1 MEFTK
6 IISSPVFAASA
17 PDIGLEAQSASPV
30 KIVVTT
36 PSASWDITL
45 SPVSDADGKNLLN
58 IRLRDILSAVA
69 SAPDPS
75 GTEPNSAIPLLMVNL
90 SASNTEGEQASMDIP
105 VAFGTLNGKDP
116 KDFTGQWL
124 TSREQICLTYS
135 WARERLS
142 LIFGP
147 QLLRWSG
154 SVSLSVNCRA
164 YYASGKARNFQLVSA
179 ESSDTV
185 YYSVDCSYSAIS
197 ALDDSGEQLVA
208 WDLSY
213 TLSGINADGESDS
226 VDSFPQRFI
235 LANQDGR
242 IREYIFANCFG
253 MEDRV
258 FGEGVARREVNGS
271 SSTFVN
277 GGKTLEVSNDAEIV
291 YEAFSGQLADR
302 RAVFHWYDF
311 LSSSSR
317 LIFSAA
323 DGAMTHIVVEGHDSE
338 TDDFSVGGVSFSYRL
353 SEKNG
358 VYPDGLCGTIGDY
371 DPNQQ
376 YGALWVGDDPQAACP
391 AEEDLFFL
399 KHRLSEFQTLTA
411 SDALLL
417 LVQSPATDAWG
428 SVSLGSIKSWIKKF
442 LDGESREI
450 RLNSL
455 ADYETDDGKVIDPAK
470 LQNGSIP
477 VWDAAAGAYHPVPAS
492 ELGDYG
498 INPKLYPLVFQKGE
512 DVVLTYTP
520 NVGKAVLDISDF
532 ASAET
537 LSTHISDKD
546 IHVTAEQMALWNKVG
561 GLFDLDADGNVYVK
575 DNRGFYGNSFIS
587 ARGSDPDAGSGGSG
601 GGLDVQAMWYALGQP
616 TNEKIN
622 ASHIPVIG
630 MDKVDGLADA
640 LAGKLSGITG
650 EMVTAALGYTP
661 YNASQIGSASV
672 AYAASAGKVAHALS
686 IVAGDVT
693 TVYDGSAAKSVTVPT
708 AEQMALWNKVGG
720 LFDLDADGN
729 VYVKDNRGFYGNS
742 FISARGSDPGA
753 GIGGGSGVDM
763 DSVWYA
769 LAQPTNEKINAS
781 HIPAIGMDKVSGLAD
796 ALAGYLPLAGGAMSG
811 NINLLGANSSTLRVQ
826 MRDDDSNYRR
836 GIAWESVNHTLIAEI
851 GYKNAGQLIY
861 LNPISNEITDVWV
874 DAVGKYSLVISKDLL
889 TYNTYPILH
898 SGNYTSYTVTKTGGG
913 ASGKWPI
920 SVSGTAGKV
929 ENALTINN
937 DGGSSSASAKTYN
950 GSSAVTISI
959 PTTLPASDVYA
970 WAKAATKPSYTWGE
984 IGGKPTEFTPAPHT
998 HVKAD
1003 ITDFPTSW
1011 AWSAITGKPSTLA
1024 GYGITDGVNS
1034 VTAAGGLSASV
1045 SGHKLTVGVASG
1057 YAVPTSAQIGAWN
1070 LVASLFGVDADGNVY
1085 VKDNRGFWS
1094 NSFIS
1099 ARGSDPEAGSGGG
1112 SGADM
1117 ASVWYALGQPT
1128 NEKINVSHI
1137 PLLQQLSGTLT
1148 NAQLANSSLSVAGVT
1163 VALGGAV
1170 SAEQIA
1176 GALGLESAL
1185 DGKLNNGSTTY
1196 DTAYARTFTINN
1208 VSYGLWSIAN
1218 PAAIGPLFAPSS
1230 AGTSGYI
1237 LQSTGGVPAW
1247 VSRAALTQQL
1257 FAGYK
1262 GCVAIPENSDLDDYT
1277 TPGLYFCPANATVA
1291 TIANVPNTAA
1301 FSLVVLQTAGVI
1313 QIFREYGYGSNANE
1327 YTRRYYGGSWTTWV
1341 RAPRLNELYT
1351 KTEADGRYLKL
1362 TGGTVTGNI
1371 VFSGATN
1378 ATSSI
1383 KMSTETSNYRVG
1395 VQWESTNE
1403 GTKLGEIGYW
1413 NTQQRI
1419 YLNALADE
1427 VTDVWNDAV
1436 GNYSLIVGKNLL
1448 TYNTYPLLHSGN
1460 YTNYTV
1466 SRDIAVCSIGVSG
1479 TSLLAHTYNG
1489 GTRSSVSQAQLRTML
1504 GLGSNAYTSTEYLP
1518 KSSYTASDILA
1529 KLKTVDGSGSG
1540 LDADLLD
1547 GYQATALSR
1556 LLSYINSGTK
1566 TAAGWYRVFTA
1577 SPDRTNALGV
1587 NIILHLARS
1596 YYQTNN
1602 EAYTFCI
1609 SVAFNN
1615 QVDITQVSGLAN
1627 TRLITKIR
1635 VVSVNSGALYVDFYL
1650 STATNGDTYYVSG
1663 TGPGYFQAATAVS
1676 TVVGNVTEFSTSN
1689 GCKSDRGFVGSLS
1702 GNASSATKLATARS
1716 IWGQTFD
1723 GTQDVDGHLY
1733 LGSSDYR
1740 LYFGKSGVT
1749 SFLTSANGIFRL
1761 YKANNTSAQRM
1772 LFAVDLGSENVGI
1785 GTATPTDKL
1794 HVIGTIRATTGI
1806 WSDGYVSAK
1815 GQDTTSDARYKR
1827 DVAALPA
1834 QAALAVLM
1842 RLRPSTWSWRDD
1854 GRRGAGFV
1862 AQEVTGVLPE
1872 AVREVGNGEDRH
1884 LALNYQMLHAYEVC
1898 LLQTHEERLTKL
1910 ENEIK
1915 RIQHGS

>member
-45 SPVSDADGKNLLN
+45 SPVTDASGKNLLN

-75 GTEPNSAIPLLMVNL
+75 ETEPNSAISLLTVNL
-90 SASNTEGEQASMDIP
+90 SASNAEGEQATMDIP

-154 SVSLSVNCRA
+154 SVSLTVNCRA

-179 ESSDTV
+179 GSSDTV

-323 DGAMTHIVVEGHDSE
+323 DGSMSHIVVEGHDSE

-376 YGALWVGDDPQAACP
+376 CGALWVGDDPQAVTP

-417 LVQSPATDAWG
+417 LAQSPATDAWG
-428 SVSLGSIKSWIKKF
+428 SISLGSIKSWIKKF

-455 ADYETDDGKVIDPAK
+455 ADYETADGKVIDPSK

-498 INPKLYPLVFQKGE
+498 INPKLYPLVFQKGK
-512 DVVLTYTP
+512 DVVLTYAP

-546 IHVTAEQMALWNKVG
+546 IHVTAEQKSAWDLVAS
-561 GLFDLDADGNVYVK
+561 LFGVDADGNIYVK

-587 ARGSDPDAGSGGSG
+587 ARGSDPEAGSGGGG
-601 GGLDVQAMWYALGQP
+601 GGLDEQAMWYALGQP
-616 TNEKIN
+616 TTEKIN
-622 ASHIPVIG
+622 ASHIPAIG
-630 MDKVDGLADA
+630 MDKVSGLADA
-640 LAGKLSGITG
+640 LADKLSGITG
-650 EMVTAALGYTP
+650 EMVTEALGYTP
-661 YNASQIGSASV
+661 YDASQIGSASV
-672 AYAASAGKVAHALS
+672 KYAASAGKVAHALS

-708 AEQMALWNKVGG
+708 AEQIALWDKVGG

-729 VYVKDNRGFYGNS
+729 VYVKGNRGFYGNS
-742 FISARGSDPGA
+742 FVSARGSDPGA
-753 GIGGGSGVDM
+753 GSGGGSGVDM

-769 LAQPTNEKINAS
+769 LAQPT
-781 HIPAIGMDKVSGLAD
+781 
-796 ALAGYLPLAGGAMSG
+796 
-811 NINLLGANSSTLRVQ
+811 T
-826 MRDDDSNYRR
+826 
-836 GIAWESVNHTLIAEI
+836 
-851 GYKNAGQLIY
+851 
-861 LNPISNEITDVWV
+861 
-874 DAVGKYSLVISKDLL
+874 
-889 TYNTYPILH
+889 
-898 SGNYTSYTVTKTGGG
+898 
-913 ASGKWPI
+913 
-920 SVSGTAGKV
+920 
-929 ENALTINN
+929 
-937 DGGSSSASAKTYN
+937 
-950 GSSAVTISI
+950 
-959 PTTLPASDVYA
+959 
-970 WAKAATKPSYTWGE
+970 
-984 IGGKPTEFTPAPHT
+984 
-998 HVKAD
+998 
-1003 ITDFPTSW
+1003 
-1011 AWSAITGKPSTLA
+1011 
-1024 GYGITDGVNS
+1024 
-1034 VTAAGGLSASV
+1034 
-1045 SGHKLTVGVASG
+1045 
-1057 YAVPTSAQIGAWN
+1057 
-1070 LVASLFGVDADGNVY
+1070 
-1085 VKDNRGFWS
+1085 
-1094 NSFIS
+1094 
-1099 ARGSDPEAGSGGG
+1099 
-1112 SGADM
+1112 
-1117 ASVWYALGQPT
+1117 
-1128 NEKINVSHI
+1128 EKINVSHI
-1137 PLLQQLSGTLT
+1137 PALQQLSGTLT
-1148 NAQLANSSLSVAGVT
+1148 NAQLANSSLSVAGVS
-1163 VALGGAV
+1163 VPLGGSV

-1176 GALGLESAL
+1176 SALGL
-1185 DGKLNNGSTTY
+1185 
-1196 DTAYARTFTINN
+1196 
-1208 VSYGLWSIAN
+1208 
-1218 PAAIGPLFAPSS
+1218 
-1230 AGTSGYI
+1230 
-1237 LQSTGGVPAW
+1237 
-1247 VSRAALTQQL
+1247 
-1257 FAGYK
+1257 
-1262 GCVAIPENSDLDDYT
+1262 
-1277 TPGLYFCPANATVA
+1277 
-1291 TIANVPNTAA
+1291 
-1301 FSLVVLQTAGVI
+1301 
-1313 QIFREYGYGSNANE
+1313 GSNA
-1327 YTRRYYGGSWTTWV
+1327 YTSTAYLPLAGGTMSGTLTFPTATEAYNSLGVRFSGVSSRIGVDAAGGLGLYAQDAIYLRPSWTS
-1341 RAPRLNELYT
+1341 
-1351 KTEADGRYLKL
+1351 
-1362 TGGTVTGNI
+1362 GGTLYGLI
-1371 VFSGATN
+1371 
-1378 ATSSI
+1378 I
-1383 KMSTETSNYRVG
+1383 KAS
-1395 VQWESTNE
+1395 
-1403 GTKLGEIGYW
+1403 
-1413 NTQQRI
+1413 
-1419 YLNALADE
+1419 D
-1427 VTDVWNDAV
+1427 
-1436 GNYSLIVGKNLL
+1436 L
-1448 TYNTYPLLHSGN
+1448 TYNGNPLLHSGN

-1466 SRDIAVCSIGVSG
+1466 TKTGGGASGMWGISISG
-1479 TSLLAHTYNG
+1479 TATYATVLSSNSSTAVSNYLKYCMISGQTSL
-1489 GTRSSVSQAQLRTML
+1489 V
-1504 GLGSNAYTSTEYLP
+1504 GSNAANGAWCLPTTGGDAKYGNGQILRFGWAQNYYTDLHTGPNEIGANSGLQFRQVVAGTVSSLGWRTLLDTANYSATLDTRYLL

-1547 GYQATALSR
+1547 GYQATSFQFALSNNYELSLSGGSR
-1556 LLSYINSGTK
+1556 GKYVILLH
-1566 TAAGWYRVFTA
+1566 
-1577 SPDRTNALGV
+1577 PDT
-1587 NIILHLARS
+1587 
-1596 YYQTNN
+1596 
-1602 EAYTFCI
+1602 
-1609 SVAFNN
+1609 
-1615 QVDITQVSGLAN
+1615 
-1627 TRLITKIR
+1627 
-1635 VVSVNSGALYVDFYL
+1635 L
-1650 STATNGDTYYVSG
+1650 STAGNALPAGYSVQGTFHLFRPLGNGTASIIVKSGAGYSFTWANGSIIVMPDYNCFTSAKLVTCNYGGKLYRALFVDAVQDINNLYFRGVVMNRDANFGLAVKYYDYG
-1663 TGPGYFQAATAVS
+1663 TGAVTNSEVNGSIADFQRYRAILFPQLIEGTI
-1676 TVVGNVTEFSTSN
+1676 TS
-1689 GCKSDRGFVGSLS
+1689 
-1702 GNASSATKLATARS
+1702 AQKLATARLL
-1716 IWGQTFD
+1716 WGRSFD
-1723 GTQDVDGHLY
+1723 GSGDISGNIIVGDAIIHGAVTSNNTRFI
-1733 LGSSDYR
+1733 SSDSASNIYFSVGGLVDLVAEPSCLRRGASNTSETLGTSTYR
-1740 LYFGKSGVT
+1740 WANVYAVSGNYSGDLAVLGRINNALMLSQFGVSADNSDTTRFLINGHRLEFGGPGYAHQNYYFRPQY
-1749 SFLTSANGIFRL
+1749 SANGVTYADVYIQNASAAASPVFT
-1761 YKANNTSAQRM
+1761 NTHYFDHNGNAYH
-1772 LFAVDLGSENVGI
+1772 AAHVGI
-1785 GTATPTDKL
+1785 GMAPTGNGLDVNGL
-1794 HVIGTIRATTGI
+1794 IYSTTGI
-1806 WSDGYVSAK
+1806 YSDGYVSAK

-1842 RLRPSTWSWRDD
+1842 RLRPATWSWRDD

-1862 AQEVTGVLPE
+1862 AQEVLGVLPE
-1872 AVREVGNGEDRH
+1872 AVREAGGGKDRH

-1898 LLQTHEERLTKL
+1898 MLQTHETELERLRSRVNQL

-1915 RIQHGS
+1915 RIRHGA

>member
-45 SPVSDADGKNLLN
+45 SPVSDADGKKLLN

-75 GTEPNSAIPLLMVNL
+75 ETEPNSASPLLMVNL
-90 SASNTEGEQASMDIP
+90 SASNTEGEQASIDIP

-154 SVSLSVNCRA
+154 SVSLTVNCRA

-179 ESSDTV
+179 GSSDTV

-302 RAVFHWYDF
+302 RAIFHWYDF

-323 DGAMTHIVVEGHDSE
+323 DGSMTHIVVEGHDSE

-376 YGALWVGDDPQAACP
+376 CGALWVGDDPQAVTP

-399 KHRLSEFQTLTA
+399 KHRLSEFQTLTV

-428 SVSLGSIKSWIKKF
+428 SVSLGSIKSWVKKF

-455 ADYETDDGKVIDPAK
+455 ADYETADGKVIDPSK

-498 INPKLYPLVFQKGE
+498 INPKLYPLVFQKGK
-512 DVVLTYTP
+512 DVVLTYAP

-546 IHVTAEQMALWNKVG
+546 IHVTAEQKSAWDLVASLFGVNEEGNIYIKNDR
-561 GLFDLDADGNVYVK
+561 GLISY
-575 DNRGFYGNSFIS
+575 SFVS
-587 ARGSDPDAGSGGSG
+587 VHGSDPAAGSSSAFDS
-601 GGLDVQAMWYALGQP
+601 DVMWTLLGAD
-616 TNEKIN
+616 TAEKIN
-622 ASHIPVIG
+622 ISHLPSIPATMVS
-630 MDKVDGLADA
+630 GL
-640 LAGKLSGITG
+640 
-650 EMVTAALGYTP
+650 
-661 YNASQIGSASV
+661 GSAT
-672 AYAASAGKVAHALS
+672 AGKVAHSL
-686 IVAGDVT
+686 
-693 TVYDGSAAKSVTVPT
+693 TVK
-708 AEQMALWNKVGG
+708 
-720 LFDLDADGN
+720 
-729 VYVKDNRGFYGNS
+729 
-742 FISARGSDPGA
+742 
-753 GIGGGSGVDM
+753 
-763 DSVWYA
+763 
-769 LAQPTNEKINAS
+769 
-781 HIPAIGMDKVSGLAD
+781 
-796 ALAGYLPLAGGAMSG
+796 
-811 NINLLGANSSTLRVQ
+811 
-826 MRDDDSNYRR
+826 
-836 GIAWESVNHTLIAEI
+836 
-851 GYKNAGQLIY
+851 
-861 LNPISNEITDVWV
+861 
-874 DAVGKYSLVISKDLL
+874 
-889 TYNTYPILH
+889 
-898 SGNYTSYTVTKTGGG
+898 
-913 ASGKWPI
+913 
-920 SVSGTAGKV
+920 
-929 ENALTINN
+929 N
-937 DGGSSSASAKTYN
+937 DGGSATAQDKIFD
-950 GSSAVTISI
+950 GGAAVTVTI
-959 PTTLPASDVYA
+959 PTSLPASDVPS
-970 WAKAATKPSYTWGE
+970 WAKAATKPSYTWSE
-984 IGGKPTEFTPAPHT
+984 IDK
-998 HVKAD
+998 
-1003 ITDFPTSW
+1003 
-1011 AWSAITGKPSTLA
+1011 KPSTLS
-1024 GYGITDGVNS
+1024 GFGITDGVND
-1034 VTAAGGLSASV
+1034 AEASGNLTGIV
-1045 SGHKLTVGVASG
+1045 SGHKLKIGVADG
-1057 YAVPTSAQIGAWN
+1057 YTIPSVEKIALWDKICA
-1070 LVASLFGVDADGNVY
+1070 LFDID
-1085 VKDNRGFWS
+1085 DNGDVRVTGGRGLS
-1094 NSFIS
+1094 SDSFIS
-1099 ARGSDPEAGSGGG
+1099 VHGSDPEAGQGGIGGLDIDAMWDALAESGT
-1112 SGADM
+1112 
-1117 ASVWYALGQPT
+1117 Q
-1128 NEKINVSHI
+1128 KINASHI

-1148 NAQLANSSLSVAGVT
+1148 NAQLANSSVTVAGVAVSLGGSVSAAQIASALTEAGYKLTDT
-1163 VALGGAV
+1163 VTTLASLGITATAAELNFMDGVTSNIQTQLNAKANASALAAYALKDGSNASGTWPISVSGTATYAAVLSNNDDTNVSQYLKYRTVSGQTSLVGSNAVNGAWCLPTTGGDAKYGNGQILRFGWAQSYYTDLHTGPNEIGSNSGLQFRQVVAGAV
-1170 SAEQIA
+1170 SS
-1176 GALGLESAL
+1176 LGWRTLL
-1185 DGKLNNGSTTY
+1185 
-1196 DTAYARTFTINN
+1196 DTANY
-1208 VSYGLWSIAN
+1208 
-1218 PAAIGPLFAPSS
+1218 
-1230 AGTSGYI
+1230 
-1237 LQSTGGVPAW
+1237 
-1247 VSRAALTQQL
+1247 
-1257 FAGYK
+1257 AGY
-1262 GCVAIPENSDLDDYT
+1262 LDT
-1277 TPGLYFCPANATVA
+1277 
-1291 TIANVPNTAA
+1291 
-1301 FSLVVLQTAGVI
+1301 
-1313 QIFREYGYGSNANE
+1313 
-1327 YTRRYYGGSWTTWV
+1327 
-1341 RAPRLNELYT
+1341 
-1351 KTEADGRYLKL
+1351 RYLL
-1362 TGGTVTGNI
+1362 
-1371 VFSGATN
+1371 
-1378 ATSSI
+1378 
-1383 KMSTETSNYRVG
+1383 
-1395 VQWESTNE
+1395 
-1403 GTKLGEIGYW
+1403 
-1413 NTQQRI
+1413 
-1419 YLNALADE
+1419 
-1427 VTDVWNDAV
+1427 
-1436 GNYSLIVGKNLL
+1436 
-1448 TYNTYPLLHSGN
+1448 
-1460 YTNYTV
+1460 
-1466 SRDIAVCSIGVSG
+1466 
-1479 TSLLAHTYNG
+1479 
-1489 GTRSSVSQAQLRTML
+1489 
-1504 GLGSNAYTSTEYLP
+1504 
-1518 KSSYTASDILA
+1518 KSSYTAADILA

-1577 SPDRTNALGV
+1577 SSDRTNALGV

-1596 YYQTNN
+1596 YNYTDN

-1609 SVAFNN
+1609 SVAYNN

-1627 TRLITKIR
+1627 VRLITKIR

-1650 STATNGDTYYVSG
+1650 SQSTNGNTYYITGS
-1663 TGPGYFQAATAVS
+1663 GPGTFQEAAAVS
-1676 TVVGNVTEFSTSN
+1676 APVGNVTEFTTVN
-1689 GCKSDRGFVGSLS
+1689 GCKSSGGFTGALS
-1702 GNASSATKLATARS
+1702 GNASSATKLATARI
-1716 IWGQTFD
+1716 IWGRSFD
-1723 GTQDVDGHLY
+1723 GSGDISGNIIVGDAIIHGSVTSNNTRFI
-1733 LGSSDYR
+1733 SSDNASNIYFSVGGLVDLVAEPSCLRRGASNTSETLGTSTYR
-1740 LYFGKSGVT
+1740 WANVYAVNGDYSGNLAVSGWINGGLNISTFGSNSDNSDT
-1749 SFLTSANGIFRL
+1749 TRFLTYGHRVEFGGPGYAHVNYYLRPRYSASGETHAGLYIQNASAAASPVFSTTHYFDHNGNAYHSGNL
-1761 YKANNTSAQRM
+1761 
-1772 LFAVDLGSENVGI
+1772 GI
-1785 GTATPTDKL
+1785 GTAAPQAKL
-1794 HVIGTIRATTGI
+1794 DVNGTIHSTTGI
-1806 WSDGYVSAK
+1806 WSNGYVSAK

-1842 RLRPSTWSWRDD
+1842 RLRPSTWAWKDD

-1862 AQEVTGVLPE
+1862 AQEVLGVLPE
-1872 AVREVGNGEDRH
+1872 AVREFGNGEDRH

-1898 LLQTHEERLTKL
+1898 LLQTHETELERLRGRVNQL

-1915 RIQHGS
+1915 RIRHES